1 MKPHFFH
8 VLNVLPQ
15 AGEVHLEVLSL
26 CHRQGKGGPQLQKDG
41 GNLTGT
47 GCKVLRSSAA
57 LGVDNSPAINRI
69 WFPNI
74 FQKQPHILM
83 GQFPLRSAEPLGQTP
98 VCKQW
103 HWRGSCG
110 LWLNRNVPTFSEQL
124 LCTSG
129 AIRRQRSSA
138 PAPQTYLACTFLS
151 HPGR

>member
-1 MKPHFFH
+1 MKHHFFH

-15 AGEVHLEVLSL
+15 AGEVRLEVLSL
-26 CHRQGKGGPQLQKDG
+26 CHRQGKGSPHLQKDG

-57 LGVDNSPAINRI
+57 LGFDNSPAINRI
-69 WFPNI
+69 RFPNV
-74 FQKQPHILM
+74 FQKLPHIRM

-98 VCKQW
+98 VCRQG

-110 LWLNRNVPTFSEQL
+110 LQLNRNVPTFSEQL

-129 AIRRQRSSA
+129 AIQSQRSSA
-138 PAPQTYLACTFLS
+138 PAPQTYLACAFPS